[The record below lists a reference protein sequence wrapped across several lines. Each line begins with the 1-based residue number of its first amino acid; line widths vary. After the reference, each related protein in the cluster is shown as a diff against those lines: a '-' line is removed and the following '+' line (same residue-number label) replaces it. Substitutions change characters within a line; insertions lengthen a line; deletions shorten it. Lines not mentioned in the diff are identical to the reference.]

1 MILSNKLLFL
11 YNDEQVHYLVN
22 MNIYLFYKKVIN
34 KKSLNE
40 KKCDKSE
47 DNDEIIIVKPIK
59 KQKRKKMIIKLL

>member
-1 MILSNKLLFL
+1 
-11 YNDEQVHYLVN
+11 

>member
-1 MILSNKLLFL
+1 
-11 YNDEQVHYLVN
+11 

-40 KKCDKSE
+40 KKSE

-59 KQKRKKMIIKLL
+59 KIDTH